1 MPREG
6 TEVGTVRLDTTAAE
20 RRWLLW
26 PPLIFFAIALG
37 VPMVMLV
44 VQSLETGGGSYLEAI
59 GTPLFLGSL
68 WRTLVMAI
76 VVSVFSVLL
85 GAIYGLG
92 IWAAPKWLSG
102 VLLAWLFLSL
112 WTSVMVRTFGW
123 VLLEIP
129 RGAIYWF
136 LDLIGL
142 ADGPIE
148 LYQTALAMYPAMIA
162 VMLPF
167 AVLPVSTA
175 LGAID
180 REQVNA
186 AVIFGA
192 GPMLVLRSVI
202 MPAIVP
208 ALISGGVLVFVM
220 SLSFYVTPLL
230 LGGPSNLTVSGVIAL
245 QMGSLHRI
253 DLGAAMSIMLVSA
266 TVVIY
271 LITDRL
277 FRVSERWG

>member
-1 MPREG
+1 M
-6 TEVGTVRLDTTAAE
+6 RLNASLAE

-26 PPLIFFAIALG
+26 PPLIFFALALG
-37 VPMVMLV
+37 VPMIVLV
-44 VQSLETGGGSYLEAI
+44 TQSFENGAGTYLEAI
-59 GTPLFLGSL
+59 ESPLFLASL
-68 WRTLVMAI
+68 GRTLVMAV
-76 VVSVFSVLL
+76 VVSVLAIIL

-92 IWAAPKWLSG
+92 IWVAPKWLSG
-102 VLLAWLFLSL
+102 VLLAFLFLSL

-129 RGAIYWF
+129 KGAIYWF
-136 LDLIGL
+136 LNLVGL

-148 LYQTALAMYPAMIA
+148 LYQTTLAMYPAMIA

-180 REQVNA
+180 REQINA

-192 GPMLVLRSVI
+192 GPLLVVRSVI
-202 MPAIVP
+202 MPALIP

-230 LGGPSNLTVSGVIAL
+230 LGGPSNLTVSGVIGL
-245 QMGSLHRI
+245 QMGSIRRP
-253 DLGAAMSIMLVSA
+253 DLGAAMSIMLVAA
-266 TVVIY
+266 TVLIY
-271 LITDRL
+271 LITDRI
-277 FRVSERWG
+277 FKVSEKWG